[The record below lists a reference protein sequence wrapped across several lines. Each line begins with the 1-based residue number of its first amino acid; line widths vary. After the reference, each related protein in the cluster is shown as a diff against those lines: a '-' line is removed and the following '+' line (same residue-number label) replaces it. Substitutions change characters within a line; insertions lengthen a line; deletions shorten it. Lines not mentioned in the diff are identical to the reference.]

1 MICIVYSRAEEHQRL
16 NLKLIFLLWNNSDI
30 KIIIESHITD
40 SIVNFLF
47 NCIHWFSFL
56 PEVHVFSFNILSFV
70 TIFLF
75 GVHFCVLLQETFF
88 YLEAKESF
96 SLSLSL
102 FFFFFLKNLKFT
114 FYIMYFTPKEIYL
127 YLCCNEEILFFSSQ
141 GVTDFPS
148 PCIEWHLW
156 KTNVLKKIKEMA
168 LSKKTKTIERN

>member
-1 MICIVYSRAEEHQRL
+1 MIYIFHSRAEEHQRL

-75 GVHFCVLLQETFF
+75 GVCIFVFCFRKHFST
-88 YLEAKESF
+88 LEAKESF
-96 SLSLSL
+96 SLSL
-102 FFFFFLKNLKFT
+102 FFFFEGFKVYFL
-114 FYIMYFTPKEIYL
+114 YITYFTPTEIYL
-127 YLCCNEEILFFSSQ
+127 YLCCNEQIIFQPTRGNWFFKSLNWMTI
-141 GVTDFPS
+141 VKDK
-148 PCIEWHLW
+148 C
-156 KTNVLKKIKEMA
+156 
-168 LSKKTKTIERN
+168 TKNKGYGFV

>member
-1 MICIVYSRAEEHQRL
+1 MIYIFHSRAEEHQRL

-30 KIIIESHITD
+30 KMIIESHITD
-40 SIVNFLF
+40 SSVNFLF

-70 TIFLF
+70 SIFLF

-102 FFFFFLKNLKFT
+102 FFFSKDLKFT
-114 FYIMYFTPKEIYL
+114 FYITYFTPTEIYL
-127 YLCCNEEILFFSSQ
+127 YLCCNEQILFFSLQ
-141 GVTDFPS
+141 GVTDFSS
-148 PCIEWHLW
+148 PWIEWQLW
-156 KTNVLKKIKEMA
+156 KTNVLKKIKDMA